1 MITATF
7 SLVQQL
13 VNMRCLPPYGR
24 SIMWDPV
31 WLMCRFRL
39 HMVHT
44 SDKVQGQVFIPV
56 ANWIREHSLLTTQ
69 LTLNFVFSY
78 HSDHYSCRRLQRPHS
93 AHQCL
98 RLCCGNSH
106 VHHIGAHLASDSIC
120 QTTSLHSRDCILRFL
135 RIPGW

>member
-13 VNMRCLPPYGR
+13 VNMRCLPPYGC

-56 ANWIREHSLLTTQ
+56 ANWIRGHSLLTTQ

-78 HSDHYSCRRLQRPHS
+78 DSDHYSCRRL
-93 AHQCL
+93 
-98 RLCCGNSH
+98 
-106 VHHIGAHLASDSIC
+106 
-120 QTTSLHSRDCILRFL
+120 
-135 RIPGW
+135 